1 MTIIHKLIN
10 EFKNANILYKLIYL
24 NVGIFLF
31 YNILSVIS
39 SLFILDVG
47 PSLERLILPSNTST
61 LIKQPWSIIS
71 YMFFHKTFI
80 HLLFNMIWL
89 HFAGKL
95 FLDYFNEKQF
105 FSTYILGGICGGI
118 LFILSFN
125 YLPAFEIANQNAK
138 AMGASASVLAIMF
151 AISTHIPN
159 YRIQIPFIGMIKI
172 KYLAIALII
181 LDVISIPKG
190 NAGGH
195 IAHIGG
201 ALFGYIY
208 AKQLNKGIDISKNL
222 YQLINIVSLKNIFK
236 KQNKTKKNQTKIDTI
251 LEKISKSGYSSLNK
265 QEKEILFN
273 ASKENK

>member
-47 PSLERLILPSNTST
+47 PSLEKLILPSNTST

-89 HFAGKL
+89 HFSGKL

-118 LFILSFN
+118 LFVLSFN

-172 KYLAIALII
+172 KYLALSLII

>member
-1 MTIIHKLIN
+1 MRLINKLIKD
-10 EFKNANILYKLIYL
+10 FKNTNILYKLIYI
-24 NVGIFLF
+24 NVGIFLT
-31 YNILSVIS
+31 YNILIVMC
-39 SLFILDVG
+39 SLFMLDAS
-47 PSLERLILPSNTST
+47 PSIEKLILPSNTNT

-89 HFAGKL
+89 HFSGKL
-95 FLDYFNEKQF
+95 FLDYFSEKQF
-105 FSTYILGGICGGI
+105 LSTYFMGGICGGL

-125 YLPAFEIANQNAK
+125 YLPAFEIVNQNAK

-172 KYLAIALII
+172 KYLAFALII
-181 LDVISIPKG
+181 LDIISIPKG

-208 AKQLNKGIDISKNL
+208 IKQLNNGVDISKNL
-222 YQLINIVSLKNIFK
+222 YQIINMIFAMNIFGK
-236 KQNKTKKNQTKIDTI
+236 KNNIKKNQNKIDNI

-265 QEKEILFN
+265 NEKEILFK
-273 ASKENK
+273 ASKRNK

>member
-1 MTIIHKLIN
+1 MTIIYKLIN

-47 PSLERLILPSNTST
+47 PSLEKLILPSNTST

-172 KYLAIALII
+172 KYLALSLII

>member
-24 NVGIFLF
+24 NVGIFLL

-47 PSLERLILPSNTST
+47 PSLEKLILPSNTST

>member
-24 NVGIFLF
+24 NVGIFLL

-47 PSLERLILPSNTST
+47 PSLEKLILPSNTST

-89 HFAGKL
+89 HFSGKL

-172 KYLAIALII
+172 KYLALSLII

>member
-1 MTIIHKLIN
+1 MTIINKLIN

-24 NVGIFLF
+24 NVGIFLL

-47 PSLERLILPSNTST
+47 PSLEKLILPSNTST

-105 FSTYILGGICGGI
+105 FSTYILGGLCGGI

-172 KYLAIALII
+172 KYLALSLII

>member
-24 NVGIFLF
+24 NVGIFLL

-47 PSLERLILPSNTST
+47 PSLEKLILPSNTST

-89 HFAGKL
+89 HFSGKL